1 MTVRIIDGIK
11 IGKEIREELR
21 TEVALL
27 RNNGLVPGLAAVLVG
42 NDPASRV
49 YVNNKIKACESLGIF
64 SKLVQLSK
72 ETTTKQLLEHI
83 SALNQDDSL
92 HGILVQLPLP
102 KSIDEKTILVAIDPA
117 KDVDGLH
124 PFNAGNLV
132 LGNNSLKPC
141 TPSGIIE
148 ILRRE
153 NISTKGA
160 HAVVIGRSNLVGKPL
175 GLLLLENNAT
185 VTFCHSQ
192 TQNLI
197 KISKTADIL
206 VVAVGKPIIVDE
218 TFIKPGAVVIDVG
231 INRIEGQRL
240 KSLLQIDPSLQ
251 PQYEKNRSKGKN
263 SVLAGDVNFTSVSRI
278 ASAVTPVPGGVG
290 PLTIALL
297 MKNTVKAAKQS
308 YANES
313 PI

>member
-192 TQNLI
+192 TKNLI

-240 KSLLQIDPSLQ
+240 KPLLQMDPSLQ

>member
-1 MTVRIIDGIK
+1 MTIRIIDGIK

-27 RNNGLVPGLAAVLVG
+27 KNAGLTPGLAAVLVG
-42 NDPASRV
+42 DDPASRV
-49 YVNNKIKACESLGIF
+49 YVNNKIRACESLGIF

-72 ETTTKQLLEHI
+72 EITTEQLLEHI
-83 SALNQDDSL
+83 TALNQDDSL

-132 LGNNSLKPC
+132 LGNNSLRPC

-192 TQNLI
+192 TQNLT

-218 TFIKPGAVVIDVG
+218 TFVKPGAVVIDVG

-240 KSLLQIDPSLQ
+240 KPLLQKDPSLQ
-251 PQYEKNRSKGKN
+251 SQYERNRSKGRN
-263 SVLAGDVNFTSVSRI
+263 SVLAGDVNLASVSRI

-297 MKNTVKAAKQS
+297 MKNTVKAARKFT
-308 YANES
+308 
-313 PI
+313 

>member
-1 MTVRIIDGIK
+1 MTIRIIDGIK

-27 RNNGLVPGLAAVLVG
+27 KSAGLTPGLAAVLVG
-42 NDPASRV
+42 DDPASRV
-49 YVNNKIKACESLGIF
+49 YVNNKIRACESLGIF

-72 ETTTKQLLEHI
+72 EITTEQLLEHI
-83 SALNQDDSL
+83 TALNQDDSL

-132 LGNNSLKPC
+132 LGNNSLRPC

-192 TQNLI
+192 TQNLT

-218 TFIKPGAVVIDVG
+218 TFVKPGAVVIDVG

-240 KSLLQIDPSLQ
+240 KPLLQKDPSLQ
-251 PQYEKNRSKGKN
+251 SQYERNRSKGRN
-263 SVLAGDVNFTSVSRI
+263 SVLAGDVNLASVSRI

-297 MKNTVKAAKQS
+297 MKNTVKAARKFT
-308 YANES
+308 
-313 PI
+313 

>member
-72 ETTTKQLLEHI
+72 ETTTEQLLEHI

-192 TQNLI
+192 TKNLI

-240 KSLLQIDPSLQ
+240 KPLLQMDPSLQ
-251 PQYEKNRSKGKN
+251 PQYEKNRSKGKD

>member
-1 MTVRIIDGIK
+1 MV
-11 IGKEIREELR
+11 LSYFQ
-21 TEVALL
+21 LL
-27 RNNGLVPGLAAVLVG
+27 VFSSKKLCIAAVL
-42 NDPASRV
+42 
-49 YVNNKIKACESLGIF
+49 LLIF
-64 SKLVQLSK
+64 FPILSF
-72 ETTTKQLLEHI
+72 
-83 SALNQDDSL
+83 
-92 HGILVQLPLP
+92 G
-102 KSIDEKTILVAIDPA
+102 
-117 KDVDGLH
+117 DVDGLH

-132 LGNNSLKPC
+132 LGNNSLRPC

-192 TQNLI
+192 TQNLT

-206 VVAVGKPIIVDE
+206 VVSVGKPIIVDE
-218 TFIKPGAVVIDVG
+218 TFVKPGAVVIDVG

-240 KSLLQIDPSLQ
+240 KPLLQKDPSLQ
-251 PQYEKNRSKGKN
+251 SQYERNRSKGRN
-263 SVLAGDVNFTSVSRI
+263 SVLAGDVNLASVSRI

-297 MKNTVKAAKQS
+297 MKNTVKAARKFT
-308 YANES
+308 
-313 PI
+313 

>member
-240 KSLLQIDPSLQ
+240 KPLLQMDPSLQ
-251 PQYEKNRSKGKN
+251 PQYEKNRSKGKD

-313 PI
+313 SI

>member
-92 HGILVQLPLP
+92 HGILIQLPLP
-102 KSIDEKTILVAIDPA
+102 KSIDEKTILAAIDPA

-192 TQNLI
+192 TKNLI

-313 PI
+313 SI

>member
-132 LGNNSLKPC
+132 LGNDSLKPC

-192 TQNLI
+192 TKNLI

-240 KSLLQIDPSLQ
+240 KPLLQMDPSLQ
-251 PQYEKNRSKGKN
+251 PQYEKNRSKGKD

>member
-1 MTVRIIDGIK
+1 MTIRIIDGIK

-27 RNNGLVPGLAAVLVG
+27 KNAGLTPGLAAVLVG
-42 NDPASRV
+42 DDPASRV
-49 YVNNKIKACESLGIF
+49 YVNNKIRACESLGIF

-72 ETTTKQLLEHI
+72 EITTEQLLEHI
-83 SALNQDDSL
+83 TALNQDDSL

-102 KSIDEKTILVAIDPA
+102 KSIDEKAILVAIDPA

-132 LGNNSLKPC
+132 LGNNSLRPC

-192 TQNLI
+192 TQNLT

-218 TFIKPGAVVIDVG
+218 TFVKPGAVVIDVG

-240 KSLLQIDPSLQ
+240 KPLLQKDPSLQ
-251 PQYEKNRSKGKN
+251 SQYERNRSKGRN
-263 SVLAGDVNFTSVSRI
+263 SVLAGDVNLASVSRI
-278 ASAVTPVPGGVG
+278 ASAVTPVPAGVG

-297 MKNTVKAAKQS
+297 MKNTVKAARKFT
-308 YANES
+308 
-313 PI
+313 

>member
-1 MTVRIIDGIK
+1 MGATRIDGNAC
-11 IGKEIREELR
+11 G
-21 TEVALL
+21 
-27 RNNGLVPGLAAVLVG
+27 AAVEASLTERIAALSTPPHLAVVIVG
-42 NDPASRV
+42 DDPASRV
-49 YVNNKIKACESLGIF
+49 YVNNKIRACESLGIF

-72 ETTTKQLLEHI
+72 ETTTEQLLEHI

-92 HGILVQLPLP
+92 HGILIQLPLP
-102 KSIDEKTILVAIDPA
+102 QSIDEKTILVAIDPA

-153 NISTKGA
+153 NIPTKGA

-185 VTFCHSQ
+185 VTFCHSK

-240 KSLLQIDPSLQ
+240 KSLLQKDPSLQ
-251 PQYEKNRSKGKN
+251 SQYERNRSKGRN
-263 SVLAGDVNFTSVSRI
+263 AVLAGDVNLTSVSRI

-297 MKNTVKAAKQS
+297 MKNTVKAARKFT
-308 YANES
+308 
-313 PI
+313 

>member
-92 HGILVQLPLP
+92 HGILIQLPLP
-102 KSIDEKTILVAIDPA
+102 KSIDEKTILAAIDPA

-185 VTFCHSQ
+185 VTFCHSK

-240 KSLLQIDPSLQ
+240 KPLLQMDPSLQ

-313 PI
+313 SI

>member
-192 TQNLI
+192 TKNLI

-240 KSLLQIDPSLQ
+240 KPLLQMDPSLQ
-251 PQYEKNRSKGKN
+251 PQYEKNRSKGKD

-313 PI
+313 SI

>member
-1 MTVRIIDGIK
+1 MTIRIIDGIK

-27 RNNGLVPGLAAVLVG
+27 KNAGLTPGLAAVLVG
-42 NDPASRV
+42 DDPASRV
-49 YVNNKIKACESLGIF
+49 YVNNKIRACESLGIF

-72 ETTTKQLLEHI
+72 EITTEQLLEHI
-83 SALNQDDSL
+83 TALNQDDSL

-102 KSIDEKTILVAIDPA
+102 KSIDEKAILVAIDPA

-132 LGNNSLKPC
+132 LGNNSLRPC

-192 TQNLI
+192 TQNLT

-218 TFIKPGAVVIDVG
+218 TFVKPGAVVIDVG

-240 KSLLQIDPSLQ
+240 KPLLQKDPSLQ
-251 PQYEKNRSKGKN
+251 SHYERNRSKGRN
-263 SVLAGDVNFTSVSRI
+263 SVLAGDVNLASVSRI

-297 MKNTVKAAKQS
+297 MKNTVKAARKFT
-308 YANES
+308 
-313 PI
+313 

>member
-72 ETTTKQLLEHI
+72 ETTTEQLLEHI
-83 SALNQDDSL
+83 SALNRDDSL

-132 LGNNSLKPC
+132 LGNDSLKPC

>member
-1 MTVRIIDGIK
+1 MTVKIIDGIK

-27 RNNGLVPGLAAVLVG
+27 KNTGLIPGLAAVLVG
-42 NDPASRV
+42 DDPASRV
-49 YVNNKIKACESLGIF
+49 YVNNKIRACESLGIF

-72 ETTTKQLLEHI
+72 ETTTEQLLEHI

-92 HGILVQLPLP
+92 HGILIQLPLP
-102 KSIDEKTILVAIDPA
+102 QSIDEKTILVAIDPA

-153 NISTKGA
+153 NIPTKGA

-185 VTFCHSQ
+185 VTFCHSK

-240 KSLLQIDPSLQ
+240 KSLLQKDPSLQ
-251 PQYEKNRSKGKN
+251 SQYERNRSKGRN
-263 SVLAGDVNFTSVSRI
+263 AVLAGDVNLTSVSRI

-297 MKNTVKAAKQS
+297 MKNTVKAAKKS
-308 YANES
+308 YVNES

>member
-1 MTVRIIDGIK
+1 MTIRIIDGIK

-27 RNNGLVPGLAAVLVG
+27 KNAGLTPGLAAVLVG
-42 NDPASRV
+42 DDPASRV
-49 YVNNKIKACESLGIF
+49 YVNNKIRACESLGIF

-72 ETTTKQLLEHI
+72 EITTEQLLEHI
-83 SALNQDDSL
+83 TALNQDDSL

-102 KSIDEKTILVAIDPA
+102 KSIDEKAILVAIDPA

-132 LGNNSLKPC
+132 LGNNSLRPC

-192 TQNLI
+192 TQNLT

-218 TFIKPGAVVIDVG
+218 TFVKPGAVVIDVG

-240 KSLLQIDPSLQ
+240 KPLLQKDPSLQ
-251 PQYEKNRSKGKN
+251 SQYERNRSKGRN
-263 SVLAGDVNFTSVSRI
+263 SVLAGDVNLASVSRI

-297 MKNTVKAAKQS
+297 MKNTVKAARKFT
-308 YANES
+308 
-313 PI
+313 